1 MLFVDTR
8 VLNVVLLYLTCMFHR
23 STFPDLDYRAHD
35 FRIDEQDP
43 MTIRVTARIVG
54 TMRGELRLRNE
65 VLPPN
70 GKRMRCPPGAFCR
83 FVTMCL

>member
-1 MLFVDTR
+1 M
-8 VLNVVLLYLTCMFHR
+8 YR

-43 MTIRVTARIVG
+43 MTVRVTARTVG
-54 TMRGELRLRNE
+54 RMRGELRLRNE

-70 GKRMRCPPGAFCR
+70 GKQMRCPPGAFIDEGNEW
-83 FVTMCL
+83 

>member
-1 MLFVDTR
+1 MSF
-8 VLNVVLLYLTCMFHR
+8 R

-35 FRIDEQDP
+35 FRIDEEDP
-43 MTIRVTARIVG
+43 MTVRVTARTVG

-70 GKRMRCPPGAFCR
+70 GKQMRCPPGSYCVAAKGVGNDYVSLGR
-83 FVTMCL
+83 VPLLQRQLV